1 MNLVIAF
8 AELVAGFVLLIKG
21 ADFFVDGSSA
31 IARRFHVPTLIIG
44 MTIVAMGTSLPEL
57 SVSVAA
63 SIQGNN
69 SLSVSNVTGSDL
81 FNIMVALGACA
92 IVCDLEVTADVL
104 KRDFPFY
111 ILSTVVLLATGLIN
125 RELSRVDG
133 IILLVLF
140 VVFLG
145 MMIRS
150 ARLSDDEESEGEKS
164 LSLILSLVF
173 IIGGAAAIKLGG
185 DWVVSGAVEIARAC
199 GVTETLIGLTI
210 VAFGTSLPEFVTALV
225 AARKNELDMAIGNV
239 LGSNIFNI
247 LLILGVASALS
258 PIPFI
263 RENIID
269 MAVLLIVSIIVWIFS
284 ITKRVINRWEGLVMV
299 AMYGAYLIYIIK
311 R

>member
-1 MNLVIAF
+1 MSILIAVVQLVVF
-8 AELVAGFVLLIKG
+8 LIKG

-63 SIQGNN
+63 SVQNNN

-92 IVCDLEVTADVL
+92 VVCDLEVTADVL
-104 KRDFPFY
+104 RRDFPFY
-111 ILSTVVLLATGLIN
+111 ILSTVVFLAAGLIN
-125 RELSRVDG
+125 KELSRVDG
-133 IILLVLF
+133 IVLLVIF
-140 VVFLG
+140 AVFLG
-145 MMIRS
+145 IMIRS
-150 ARLSDDEESEGEKS
+150 ARQSPDEPEGEGKVLTLPVS
-164 LSLILSLVF
+164 LLF

-185 DWVVSGAVEIARAC
+185 DWVVAGAVEIARAF

-210 VAFGTSLPEFVTALV
+210 VAFGTSLPEFVTSLV

-247 LLILGVASALS
+247 LLILGVASVLS

-263 RENIID
+263 RDNIID
-269 MAVLLIVSIIVWIFS
+269 VAILLAVSVIVWIFA

-299 AMYGAYLIYIIK
+299 ALYGAYLVYII
-311 R
+311 RR